1 MINKILSFII
11 LSFLFFN
18 TAYAAKKT
26 TYLRCPLM
34 MVENKGRTFDASYW
48 KVGDNLNELYAK
60 VVEAKKTKISM
71 HLYFTGKD
79 YWKDSKPNNIEGS
92 LKNKVFKKINDELKW
107 SDSFSTKWN
116 DKKLGKVEAKT
127 SDSYRFK
134 NINNK
139 WSLTLLQYNE
149 FFNEKDPSQDMHM
162 SHKLGSDCLQIDKK
176 LYKDFIKNGKV

>member
-34 MVENKGRTFDASYW
+34 MVENKGTSFASFW

-60 VVEAKKTKISM
+60 VVEAKKTKISLHFYM
-71 HLYFTGKD
+71 TSQD
-79 YWKDSKPNNIEGS
+79 YWKDQKPSDEDG
-92 LKNKVFKKINDELKW
+92 LFKNLVFKKDNDELKW
-107 SDSFSTKWN
+107 SDSFSDKFKDKTK
-116 DKKLGKVEAKT
+116 KEMVETKFST
-127 SDSYRFK
+127 SFK
-134 NINNK
+134 FKDTDNQ
-139 WSLTLLQYNE
+139 WSLIWLEYNE
-149 FFNEKDPSQDMHM
+149 YIYEKNSSDNIHIK
-162 SHKLGSDCLQIDKK
+162 HKLGGDCIVIDKK

>member
-34 MVENKGRTFDASYW
+34 MVENKGTSFASFW

-60 VVEAKKTKISM
+60 VVEAKKTKISLHFYM
-71 HLYFTGKD
+71 TSQD
-79 YWKDSKPNNIEGS
+79 YWKDQKPSDEDGLFKNI
-92 LKNKVFKKINDELKW
+92 VFKKDNDELKW
-107 SDSFSTKWN
+107 SDSFSDKFKDETK
-116 DKKLGKVEAKT
+116 KEMVEMKFST
-127 SDSYRFK
+127 SFK
-134 NINNK
+134 FKDTDNQ
-139 WSLTLLQYNE
+139 WSLIWLEYNE
-149 FFNEKDPSQDMHM
+149 YIYEKNSSDNIHIK
-162 SHKLGSDCLQIDKK
+162 HKLGGDCIVIDKK